1 MCEKVLMQ
9 YKDTDIDNWPQ
20 SWARLPEDVL
30 YGIQVLPYMKEFIKF
45 LKRDDLT
52 IKTVNRHIDALWALG
67 GKIIDKV
74 NDEEKNRTKKP
85 LKLLLELIDEEGGP
99 LIDFREEQASFDRT
113 CKKFYKFLKGK
124 NTL

>member
-1 MCEKVLMQ
+1 MQ

-45 LKRDDLT
+45 LKREDLT

-74 NDEEKNRTKKP
+74 DDEEKNRTKEP

>member
-74 NDEEKNRTKKP
+74 DDEEKNRTKEP